1 MPRRFYRLYCS
12 LLLLSLAMAWPC
24 QAEIKV
30 LALKHV
36 AAEEIVPVVRDVL
49 EGQGKV
55 STWDNRLIINASAE
69 EIATIEEVL
78 QQIDLPPT
86 MLLISLRQENRKG
99 QAGTRAILSNPP
111 ASGMAGAGVSE
122 ATAGAPDG
130 AAKNPFSSTGA
141 RYLGNTAEQTTQT
154 LRLRDGSKGFIL
166 MGERVPYVRE
176 MLLLARRY
184 AGYGQTVEFQAV
196 NTGFWV
202 RPILERGYATL
213 EIRPHLEG
221 FQRSSSRMMGMP
233 SAVQLQELVSTVRVP
248 LGQWVD
254 LGHHLREGDEVS
266 RAILTWRTS
275 NLQQERTVWIK
286 VDR

>member
-1 MPRRFYRLYCS
+1 MPGRFTMCCCT
-12 LLLLSLAMAWPC
+12 LLLLLLVTAWPC

-36 AAEEIVPVVRDVL
+36 TAEDILPVVRDVL

-86 MLLISLRQENRKG
+86 MLRISVRQENRQG
-99 QAGTRAILSNPP
+99 QAGTRAVLSNPP
-111 ASGMAGAGVSE
+111 ASGMAGAGVSVPP
-122 ATAGAPDG
+122 GAV
-130 AAKNPFSSTGA
+130 SGA
-141 RYLGNTAEQTTQT
+141 RRLGNTAEQTTQT

-166 MGERVPYVRE
+166 MGEKVPYVRE

-184 AGYGQTVEFQAV
+184 AGYGQTIDFQTV

-221 FQRSSSRMMGMP
+221 FQRSSARMMGMP
-233 SAVQLQELVSTVRVP
+233 SAVQLQELISTVRVP

-275 NLQQERTVWIK
+275 NLQQERTVWVK

>member
-1 MPRRFYRLYCS
+1 MVGRFYWLCCS
-12 LLLLSLAMAWPC
+12 LVLLSLAMAWPC

-36 AAEEIVPVVRDVL
+36 VAEEIVPMVRDVL

-55 STWDNRLIINASAE
+55 SVWDNRLIINASVE
-69 EIATIEEVL
+69 DIATIEEVL

-86 MLLISLRQENRKG
+86 MLRISVRQEKRQG
-99 QAGTRAILSNPP
+99 QSGTRAILSNPP
-111 ASGMAGAGVSE
+111 APGMAGAGVSE
-122 ATAGAPDG
+122 PTVAAP
-130 AAKNPFSSTGA
+130 GA
-141 RYLGNTAEQTTQT
+141 RLLGNTAEQTTQT
-154 LRLRDGSKGFIL
+154 LRLRDGSEGFIL
-166 MGERVPYVRE
+166 MGEKVPYVRE

-184 AGYGQTVEFQAV
+184 AGYGQTIEFQAV

-233 SAVQLQELVSTVRVP
+233 SAVQLQELISTVRVP

-275 NLQQERTVWIK
+275 NLRQERTVWVK

>member
-1 MPRRFYRLYCS
+1 MGDMDMLGRFYRFCGS
-12 LLLLSLAMAWPC
+12 LVLVSLAMACPC

-36 AAEEIVPVVRDVL
+36 AAEEIVTVVRDVL
-49 EGQGKV
+49 AGQGKV

-69 EIATIEEVL
+69 EISIIEEVL

-86 MLLISLRQENRKG
+86 MLRISVRQENRQG
-99 QAGTRAILSNPP
+99 QAGNRANLSNTP
-111 ASGMAGAGVSE
+111 ASVMTGAGVPEPIVS
-122 ATAGAPDG
+122 ASGAQQ
-130 AAKNPFSSTGA
+130 
-141 RYLGNTAEQTTQT
+141 LGNTAEQTTQT

-166 MGERVPYVRE
+166 MGEMVPNVRE

-184 AGYGQTVEFQAV
+184 AGYGQNIDFQAV

-221 FQRSSSRMMGMP
+221 FQRSGARMMGMP
-233 SAVQLQELVSTVRVP
+233 SEVQLQDLVSTVRVP

-254 LGHHLREGDEVS
+254 LGHYLREGDEVS

-275 NLQQERTVWIK
+275 SLHQERTVWVK
-286 VDR
+286 VAR

>member
-1 MPRRFYRLYCS
+1 MFCCG
-12 LLLLSLAMAWPC
+12 LLLLLLVTAWPC

-30 LALKHV
+30 MAVKHV
-36 AAEEIVPVVRDVL
+36 AAEEILPVVRDVL

-55 STWDNRLIINASAE
+55 SVWDNRLIINASPE

-86 MLLISLRQENRKG
+86 MLRISVRQKERKG
-99 QAGTRAILSNPP
+99 QAGNRAVLSSPPVTGMASPSVP
-111 ASGMAGAGVSE
+111 ASPIGAMTS
-122 ATAGAPDG
+122 P
-130 AAKNPFSSTGA
+130 GA
-141 RYLGNTAEQTTQT
+141 RRFGNTAEQTTQT
-154 LRLRDGSKGFIL
+154 LRIRDGSKGFIL
-166 MGERVPYVRE
+166 MGEMVPYVRE

-221 FQRSSSRMMGMP
+221 FQRSSARMMGMP
-233 SAVQLQELVSTVRVP
+233 SPVKLQELISTVRVP
-248 LGQWVD
+248 LGKWVD

-275 NLQQERTVWIK
+275 NLHQEQTIWIK

>member
-1 MPRRFYRLYCS
+1 MPGRFTWLSCS
-12 LLLLSLAMAWPC
+12 LLLLLLITAWPC
-24 QAEIKV
+24 EAAIKV
-30 LALKHV
+30 MALKHV
-36 AAEEIVPVVRDVL
+36 AAEEILPVVRDVL

-55 STWDNRLIINASAE
+55 SVWDNRLIVNASAE
-69 EIATIEEVL
+69 DIATLEEVL
-78 QQIDLPPT
+78 QQIDVPPT
-86 MLLISLRQENRKG
+86 MLRISVRQEDRQG
-99 QAGTRAILSNPP
+99 QAGNRAVLSNSSVPGMAQSGSSGTS
-111 ASGMAGAGVSE
+111 ASGSTE
-122 ATAGAPDG
+122 AVMGM
-130 AAKNPFSSTGA
+130 GA
-141 RYLGNTAEQTTQT
+141 RRLGNTAEQTTQT

-166 MGERVPYVRE
+166 MGEMVPYVRE

-233 SAVQLQELVSTVRVP
+233 SPVKLQELVSTVRVP
-248 LGQWVD
+248 LGKWVD

-266 RAILTWRTS
+266 RAILTWRTR
-275 NLQQERTVWIK
+275 NLHQEQTIWVK

>member
-1 MPRRFYRLYCS
+1 MPSRFTTFCCS
-12 LLLLSLAMAWPC
+12 LLLLSLVAAWPC

-30 LALKHV
+30 MALKHV
-36 AAEEIVPVVRDVL
+36 VAEEILPVVRDVL

-55 STWDNRLIINASAE
+55 SVWDNRLIINASVE
-69 EIATIEEVL
+69 DIATIEEVL

-86 MLLISLRQENRKG
+86 MLRISVKQENRQGK
-99 QAGTRAILSNPP
+99 AGNRAVLSNSSAPGMSSPNIPTAPNNAGNSTLPP
-111 ASGMAGAGVSE
+111 L
-122 ATAGAPDG
+122 
-130 AAKNPFSSTGA
+130 GA
-141 RYLGNTAEQTTQT
+141 RHLGNTAEQTTQT

-166 MGERVPYVRE
+166 MGEMVPYVRE

-221 FQRSSSRMMGMP
+221 FQRSSARMMGMP
-233 SAVQLQELVSTVRVP
+233 SPVKLQELISTVRVP
-248 LGQWVD
+248 LGKWVD

-275 NLQQERTVWIK
+275 NLHQEQTIWIK

>member
-1 MPRRFYRLYCS
+1 
-12 LLLLSLAMAWPC
+12 MAWPC

-69 EIATIEEVL
+69 EIATLEAVL

-86 MLLISLRQENRKG
+86 MLRISVRQENRQG
-99 QAGTRAILSNPP
+99 QTGTRAVLSNSP
-111 ASGMAGAGVSE
+111 ASGMAGTGVQVASG
-122 ATAGAPDG
+122 GAPNGDAMNP
-130 AAKNPFSSTGA
+130 AAASGT
-141 RYLGNTAEQTTQT
+141 RQLGNTAEQTTQR

-166 MGERVPYVRE
+166 MGEMVPYVRE

-184 AGYGQTVEFQAV
+184 SGYGQTIEFQAV

-202 RPILERGYATL
+202 RPILERGYVTL

-221 FQRSSSRMMGMP
+221 FQRSSTRMMGMP

-254 LGHHLREGDEVS
+254 LGHYLREGDEVS
-266 RAILTWRTS
+266 RAILNWRTK
-275 NLQQERTVWIK
+275 NLHQERTVWVK

>member
-1 MPRRFYRLYCS
+1 MVARFYRFCCYLV
-12 LLLLSLAMAWPC
+12 LLSLAMAWPC

-30 LALKHV
+30 LALKHI

-55 STWDNRLIINASAE
+55 STWDNRLIVNASAE

-86 MLLISLRQENRKG
+86 MLRISVRQENRQG
-99 QAGTRAILSNPP
+99 QAGTRAILSNSPS
-111 ASGMAGAGVSE
+111 SGSAG
-122 ATAGAPDG
+122 
-130 AAKNPFSSTGA
+130 TGA
-141 RYLGNTAEQTTQT
+141 SAATVAAPGMRQLGNTAEQTTQT

-166 MGERVPYVRE
+166 MGEMVPYVRE
-176 MLLLARRY
+176 LLLLARRY

-221 FQRSSSRMMGMP
+221 FQRSSARMMGMP

-248 LGQWVD
+248 LGKWVD

-266 RAILTWRTS
+266 RAILNWRTK
-275 NLQQERTVWIK
+275 NLHQEQTVWVK
-286 VDR
+286 VDL

>member
-1 MPRRFYRLYCS
+1 MPGRLTLFGCC
-12 LLLLSLAMAWPC
+12 LLLLSLLTSWPC
-24 QAEIKV
+24 QAAIKV
-30 LALKHV
+30 MALKHV
-36 AAEEIVPVVRDVL
+36 AAEEILPVVRDVL

-55 STWDNRLIINASAE
+55 GVWDNRLIVNASAE

-78 QQIDLPPT
+78 QQIDIPPT
-86 MLLISLRQENRKG
+86 MLRISVRQEDRQGRAGNR
-99 QAGTRAILSNPP
+99 AVLSSSSLPANVKAS
-111 ASGMAGAGVSE
+111 ASGTSGGETKQAVQ
-122 ATAGAPDG
+122 
-130 AAKNPFSSTGA
+130 STGA
-141 RYLGNTAEQTTQT
+141 RLLGNSSKQTTQT

-166 MGERVPYVRE
+166 MGEMVPYVRE
-176 MLLLARRY
+176 MLMLARRY

-213 EIRPHLEG
+213 EIRPYLEG

-233 SAVQLQELVSTVRVP
+233 SPVKLQELVSTVRVP
-248 LGQWVD
+248 LGKWVD

-266 RAILTWRTS
+266 RAILTWRTN
-275 NLQQERTVWIK
+275 NLHQEQTVWVK

>member
-1 MPRRFYRLYCS
+1 MPGRFTMFYCS
-12 LLLLSLAMAWPC
+12 LVLLLLIAAWPC

-30 LALKHV
+30 MALKHV
-36 AAEEIVPVVRDVL
+36 AAEDILPVVRDVL

-55 STWDNRLIINASAE
+55 SVWDNRLIINASAE

-86 MLLISLRQENRKG
+86 MLRISIKQENRQG
-99 QAGTRAILSNPP
+99 LAGKPAVLSSSAMP
-111 ASGMAGAGVSE
+111 GMAGTNVPAANGVR
-122 ATAGAPDG
+122 G
-130 AAKNPFSSTGA
+130 
-141 RYLGNTAEQTTQT
+141 LGNTSEQTTQT

-166 MGERVPYVRE
+166 IGEMVPYVRE

-184 AGYGQTVEFQAV
+184 AGYAQTIEFQAV

-221 FQRSSSRMMGMP
+221 FQRSSSQMMGMP
-233 SAVQLQELVSTVRVP
+233 SPVQLQELVSTVRVP
-248 LGQWVD
+248 LGKWVD

-266 RAILTWRTS
+266 RAILTLRTR
-275 NLQQERTVWIK
+275 NLRQEQTFWVK

>member
-1 MPRRFYRLYCS
+1 MPGRFSLFCCF
-12 LLLLSLAMAWPC
+12 LLLLSLAAAWPC
-24 QAEIKV
+24 QAAIKV
-30 LALKHV
+30 MALKHV
-36 AAEEIVPVVRDVL
+36 SAEEILPVVRDVL

-55 STWDNRLIINASAE
+55 SVWDNRLIVNASAGD
-69 EIATIEEVL
+69 IATLEEVL
-78 QQIDLPPT
+78 QQIDVPPT
-86 MLLISLRQENRKG
+86 MLRISVRQEDRRG
-99 QAGTRAILSNPP
+99 QAGNRAVLSNSSAPGMVDSS
-111 ASGMAGAGVSE
+111 ASGTSAG
-122 ATAGAPDG
+122 GANK
-130 AAKNPFSSTGA
+130 AVKSTGT
-141 RYLGNTAEQTTQT
+141 RRLGNTSEQTTQT

-166 MGERVPYVRE
+166 MGEMVPYVRE

-213 EIRPHLEG
+213 EIRPYLEG

-233 SAVQLQELVSTVRVP
+233 SPVKLQELVSTIRVP
-248 LGQWVD
+248 LGKWVD

-275 NLQQERTVWIK
+275 NLHQEQTIWVK

>member
-1 MPRRFYRLYCS
+1 
-12 LLLLSLAMAWPC
+12 LLLLSLVTAWPC
-24 QAEIKV
+24 QAAIKV
-30 LALKHV
+30 MALNHV
-36 AAEEIVPVVRDVL
+36 SAEEILPGVRDVL

-55 STWDNRLIINASAE
+55 SGWDNRVIVNDSAG
-69 EIATIEEVL
+69 EIATLEEVL
-78 QQIDLPPT
+78 QQIDVPPT
-86 MLLISLRQENRKG
+86 MLRISVRQEDRQGRAGNR
-99 QAGTRAILSNPP
+99 AVLSNSSV
-111 ASGMAGAGVSE
+111 SGMAKPSDFGVS
-122 ATAGAPDG
+122 ADG
-130 AAKNPFSSTGA
+130 AKKAMEGIGA
-141 RYLGNTAEQTTQT
+141 RRLGNTSEKTTQT

-213 EIRPHLEG
+213 EIRPYLEG

-233 SAVQLQELVSTVRVP
+233 SPVKLQELVSTVRVP
-248 LGQWVD
+248 LGKWVD

-275 NLQQERTVWIK
+275 NLHQEQTIWVK

>member
-1 MPRRFYRLYCS
+1 MVARFNGLFCS
-12 LLLLSLAMAWPC
+12 LVLLSFSLALPC

-36 AAEEIVPVVRDVL
+36 PAEEIMPVVRDVL
-49 EGQGKV
+49 EGQGKI

-78 QQIDLPPT
+78 RQIDLPPT
-86 MLLISLRQENRKG
+86 MLRISVRQENRQG
-99 QAGTRAILSNPP
+99 QVGTRVVLSNPP
-111 ASGMAGAGVSE
+111 SPDAASGI
-122 ATAGAPDG
+122 
-130 AAKNPFSSTGA
+130 
-141 RYLGNTAEQTTQT
+141 RQLGNTNEQTTQT
-154 LRLRDGSKGFIL
+154 LRLRDGSKGFML
-166 MGERVPYVRE
+166 MGEMVPYVRE

-202 RPILERGYATL
+202 RPILERGYVTL

-233 SAVQLQELVSTVRVP
+233 SVVQLQELVSTVRVP
-248 LGQWVD
+248 LGKWVD

-266 RAILTWRTS
+266 RAILNWRTK
-275 NLQQERTVWIK
+275 NLHQQRTVWVK
-286 VDR
+286 VDL

>member
-1 MPRRFYRLYCS
+1 MVARFYRFCCCLV
-12 LLLLSLAMAWPC
+12 LLSLAMAWPC

-30 LALKHV
+30 LALKHIV
-36 AAEEIVPVVRDVL
+36 AEEIISVVRDVL

-55 STWDNRLIINASAE
+55 STWDNRLIVNASAE

-78 QQIDLPPT
+78 QQIDRPPT
-86 MLLISLRQENRKG
+86 MLRISVRQENQQG
-99 QAGTRAILSNPP
+99 QAGTRANLSNSPSP
-111 ASGMAGAGVSE
+111 GSAGTDASA
-122 ATAGAPDG
+122 ATIGAPG
-130 AAKNPFSSTGA
+130 M
-141 RYLGNTAEQTTQT
+141 RQLGNTAKQTTQT

-166 MGERVPYVRE
+166 MGEMVPYVRE

-184 AGYGQTVEFQAV
+184 AGYGQTIEFQAV

-202 RPILERGYATL
+202 RPILERGFATL

-248 LGQWVD
+248 LGKWVD
-254 LGHHLREGDEVS
+254 LGHHLRKGDEVS
-266 RAILTWRTS
+266 RAILNWRTK
-275 NLQQERTVWIK
+275 NLHQEQTIWVK
-286 VDR
+286 VDL

>member
-1 MPRRFYRLYCS
+1 MPGRFTIFCCS
-12 LLLLSLAMAWPC
+12 LLLLSLVTAWPC
-24 QAEIKV
+24 QAAIKV
-30 LALKHV
+30 MALKHV
-36 AAEEIVPVVRDVL
+36 AAEEILPVVRDVL

-55 STWDNRLIINASAE
+55 SVWDNRLIINASAK

-86 MLLISLRQENRKG
+86 MLRISVRQEDRQGRAGNR
-99 QAGTRAILSNPP
+99 AVLSNPSVP
-111 ASGMAGAGVSE
+111 GMASSSAPAAS
-122 ATAGAPDG
+122 AGAPNG
-130 AAKNPFSSTGA
+130 AVKSPGT
-141 RYLGNTAEQTTQT
+141 RRLGNTAERTTQT
-154 LRLRDGSKGFIL
+154 LRLRDGSQGFIL
-166 MGERVPYVRE
+166 MGEMVPYVRE

-213 EIRPHLEG
+213 EIRPYLEG
-221 FQRSSSRMMGMP
+221 FQRSSARMMGMP
-233 SAVQLQELVSTVRVP
+233 SPVKLQDLVSTVRVP
-248 LGQWVD
+248 LGKWVD

-266 RAILTWRTS
+266 RAILTWRTRD
-275 NLQQERTVWIK
+275 LHQEQTVWVK

>member
-1 MPRRFYRLYCS
+1 MPGRFTWFSCS
-12 LLLLSLAMAWPC
+12 FLLLLLITAWPC
-24 QAEIKV
+24 EAAIKV
-30 LALKHV
+30 MALKHV
-36 AAEEIVPVVRDVL
+36 AAEEILPVVRDVL

-55 STWDNRLIINASAE
+55 SVWDNRLIVNASAE
-69 EIATIEEVL
+69 DIATLEEVL
-78 QQIDLPPT
+78 QQIDVPPT
-86 MLLISLRQENRKG
+86 MLRISVRQEDRQGRAGNR
-99 QAGTRAILSNPP
+99 AVLSNP
-111 ASGMAGAGVSE
+111 SITGMSRPGVSGTSAGGSNE
-122 ATAGAPDG
+122 AVKSLGT
-130 AAKNPFSSTGA
+130 
-141 RYLGNTAEQTTQT
+141 RRLGNTAEQTTQT

-166 MGERVPYVRE
+166 MGEMVPYVRE

-233 SAVQLQELVSTVRVP
+233 SPVKLQELVSTVRVP
-248 LGQWVD
+248 LGKWVD

-266 RAILTWRTS
+266 RAILTWRTG
-275 NLQQERTVWIK
+275 NLHQEQTIWVK